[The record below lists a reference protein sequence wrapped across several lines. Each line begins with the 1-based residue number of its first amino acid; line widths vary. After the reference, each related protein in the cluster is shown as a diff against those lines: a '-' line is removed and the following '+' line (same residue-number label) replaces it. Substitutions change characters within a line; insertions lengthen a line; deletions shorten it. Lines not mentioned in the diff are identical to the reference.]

1 MNKKRQLREIKEFY
15 KINVKNVR
23 DLTRSN
29 DNIVARLYEN
39 FLSLS
44 NRLFYYN
51 EKFILNL
58 RI

>member
-1 MNKKRQLREIKEFY
+1 MNKKRQLEEIKEFY
-15 KINVKNVR
+15 KINIKNVR

-29 DNIVARLYEN
+29 NNVIARLYEN
-39 FLSLS
+39 FLFLS

>member
-23 DLTRSN
+23 DLTRFN
-29 DNIVARLYEN
+29 NNVVARLYEN